1 MKLAI
6 IGRTEFLYNTALL
19 LKDKYKISVVITS
32 KAAPE
37 YKKTEKDF
45 EQLAKDLNV
54 PFFTSLKDQ
63 ALINFLKKEKVD
75 LGISVN
81 WPTII
86 KQDFIDLFR
95 LGILNAHMGDLP
107 KYRGNAVVAWAILNG
122 EEKVVLSIHFMEG
135 DKLDC
140 GRIVYKSTFFLSNNT
155 YIGDVYK
162 WAEQEIPF
170 AFMRSIEILKNNPNY
185 VLKYVDENDEMGFR
199 CYPLRP
205 EDFKIDWTKDAEYIH
220 RLIRANSKPYSGAF
234 SFIDG
239 KEKIIIWKAELYY
252 DNERYFAIPGQISKI
267 QEDYFIVI
275 TGKGKLKITE
285 WESNQKIKS
294 IRQRL
299 I

>member
-6 IGRTEFLYNTALL
+6 IGRTEFLYNSALL
-19 LKDKYKISVVITS
+19 LKDKYKISVIITS

-37 YKKTEKDF
+37 YKKTEQDF
-45 EQLAKDLNV
+45 EELATALNI

-63 ALINFLKKEKVD
+63 KLIDFLRKENVD

-86 KQDFIDLFR
+86 NQDFINLFK

-122 EEKVVLSIHFMEG
+122 EEKIVLSIHFMEG

-140 GRIVYKSTFFLSNNT
+140 GRIVYQAPFFLNSNT
-155 YIGDVYK
+155 YIGDVYN
-162 WAEQEIPF
+162 WAEQEIPL
-170 AFMRSIEILKNNPNY
+170 AFMKSVEILKDNPNY
-185 VLKYVDENDEMGFR
+185 VLKYVDQNDSEGFR
-199 CYPLRP
+199 CYPLKP
-205 EDFKIDWTKDAEYIH
+205 EDFRIDWSKDAQYIH

-252 DNERYFAIPGQISKI
+252 DSEKYFAIPGQICQIK
-267 QEDYFIVI
+267 EDYFVVI
-275 TGKGKLKITE
+275 TGKGKLKIID